1 MGEIVVVAAKC
12 TDGELVWESHVG
24 HGHSDAM
31 LTGGIGG
38 VVRSV

>member
-1 MGEIVVVAAKC
+1 MGEMVVVAAKC
-12 TDGELVWESHVG
+12 TDGEFVWRSHVG

-31 LTGGIGG
+31 LTGGIG